1 MSENGDEGR
10 QEIPDLP
17 PPAVASQVIPQVV
30 VPAEGRALRF
40 SFKHLDSTNDKFQL
54 TRCNVDFFRS
64 LLERIRDYSGWTVD
78 DFRDQNNHEHRH
90 AIYFPETSET
100 DGFVGVGLDADQ
112 IAYEEAWQFE
122 LTRQQDW
129 RVHGIL
135 IDDTF
140 FVIWLDANH
149 LLYPRLATET
159 LPRKGDG

>member
-1 MSENGDEGR
+1 
-10 QEIPDLP
+10 
-17 PPAVASQVIPQVV
+17 
-30 VPAEGRALRF
+30 
-40 SFKHLDSTNDKFQL
+40 
-54 TRCNVDFFRS
+54 
-64 LLERIRDYSGWTVD
+64 
-78 DFRDQNNHEHRH
+78 
-90 AIYFPETSET
+90 
-100 DGFVGVGLDADQ
+100 VGVGLDADQ